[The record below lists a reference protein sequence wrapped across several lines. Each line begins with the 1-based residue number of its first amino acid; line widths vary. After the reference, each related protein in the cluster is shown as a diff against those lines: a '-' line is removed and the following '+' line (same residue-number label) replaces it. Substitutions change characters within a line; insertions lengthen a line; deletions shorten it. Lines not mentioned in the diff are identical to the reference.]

1 MKRPSEKLQKEVL
14 HSVFV
19 TKYSMLIFMSG
30 NNNSLVYGI
39 HVPLHMELHYYDP
52 EMGQHHIMIFNTT
65 SFSYVTYSYN

>member
-30 NNNSLVYGI
+30 NNNSLVCMVYMYHCTWSSI
-39 HVPLHMELHYYDP
+39 
-52 EMGQHHIMIFNTT
+52 IMTLKWDSITL
-65 SFSYVTYSYN
+65 

>member
-1 MKRPSEKLQKEVL
+1 
-14 HSVFV
+14 
-19 TKYSMLIFMSG
+19 MLIFMSG

-65 SFSYVTYSYN
+65 RFSYVTYSYN